1 MSGSGLIIALFAAI
15 AVGLL
20 FWLPLLRT
28 RKARGKPIP
37 ASAGLPETGRLL
49 IYFYSH
55 HCGNCRAITP
65 LVDGLDGQDGQGQTV
80 FKFDTA
86 ESHELA
92 AELGIRVVPTVALVE
107 DGTVVTILAGDQT
120 RRVSR
125 LTDADWQPV
134 SA

>member
-1 MSGSGLIIALFAAI
+1 MSATGLIIALISAL

-20 FWLPLLRT
+20 LWLPLQRT

-37 ASAGLPETGRLL
+37 ASAGLPQSGRLL
-49 IYFYSH
+49 IYFYSQ
-55 HCGNCRAITP
+55 HCGNCRGITP
-65 LVDGLDGQDGQGQTV
+65 LIDALDGQHQTV

-86 ESHELA
+86 ESHQLA

-125 LTDADWQPV
+125 LSDADWQPT